1 MRLGHPTHGEAPGVI
16 GVIEIA
22 NSDEREDAS
31 LVAFLRARAIPARQA
46 HLPRRGIVVD
56 PAPSDPAAIEVYV
69 ALHTWIEQHSGS
81 ELSVKIDGRD
91 YTIRGAMSEVATE
104 RAG

>member
-1 MRLGHPTHGEAPGVI
+1 VI
-16 GVIEIA
+16 RVIEIA
-22 NSDEREDAS
+22 NSDEHDDAS
-31 LVAFLRARAIPARQA
+31 LVAFLRARGIPARPARPSQD
-46 HLPRRGIVVD
+46 GIVVD

-91 YTIRGAMSEVATE
+91 YTIRGALTEAVAQH
-104 RAG
+104 AG